1 MECHTPL
8 RFSGQERQL
17 VSASGLVMVNL
28 TSFSAWHIWK
38 FQTQGGVMRV
48 FPRNSHFGLKKI
60 YIWSAF
66 LTTDQRYNSHS
77 FTSHLLGLLQS
88 CCRQTFAL
96 RSLEKIPA
104 FLVGTGRDPW
114 NPSTLQDK
122 CQLWGLKH
130 KWFHPLGVGSTL
142 MKSWWTSWRFHC
154 LPKQVEVRVHFE
166 LRVWC
171 PKWRGS

>member
-28 TSFSAWHIWK
+28 KSFSARHIWK

-48 FPRNSHFGLKKI
+48 FPRNSHFGLGNI

-130 KWFHPLGVGSTL
+130 KWFHPFWGWVDTYEAL
-142 MKSWWTSWRFHC
+142 MKSWWSSMEISLPPQTSR
-154 LPKQVEVRVHFE
+154 
-166 LRVWC
+166 
-171 PKWRGS
+171 S